1 MRVQP
6 EKGVLLFGPNS
17 KKGVLGAGQV
27 KTKGGGYR
35 DTHLYDL
42 LIYICE
48 CPPPPQARHR
58 GVFPIQLCLN
68 SRGGYTGPPL
78 N

>member
-6 EKGVLLFGPNS
+6 EKGVLMCGPNS

-27 KTKGGGYR
+27 KKKGGVTAIHTYR
-35 DTHLYDL
+35 TY
-42 LIYICE
+42 
-48 CPPPPQARHR
+48 
-58 GVFPIQLCLN
+58 
-68 SRGGYTGPPL
+68 SYTYSK

>member
-1 MRVQP
+1 MC
-6 EKGVLLFGPNS
+6 GPNS

-27 KTKGGGYR
+27 KKGGGVTAIHTYMTYAYMR
-35 DTHLYDL
+35 VPP
-42 LIYICE
+42 
-48 CPPPPQARHR
+48 PPPPQARHR
-58 GVFPIQLCLN
+58 GVLEIQLCLN